1 MVKYRLL
8 TLVFILIFCSCATD
22 EKTLI
27 KMLDSQDKLQIIEA
41 TNYIAD
47 YHKTHMVK
55 YLLTNAMDPRI
66 IHDLRHK
73 GMSIYQIK
81 MGAMEQLTGIK
92 SVKEITYQPDSA
104 VFKFYLDIVVKK
116 GWMK

>member
-27 KMLDSQDKLQIIEA
+27 KMLDSQDKIQIIEA

-66 IHDLRHK
+66 IHDLRH
-73 GMSIYQIK
+73 
-81 MGAMEQLTGIK
+81 
-92 SVKEITYQPDSA
+92 QPDSA